1 MSFWHNVCIA
11 YVIHNI
17 HILWINYTNPASGA
31 GAVALRND
39 SRPGPDLRG
48 ANWAV
53 AQGLHN

>member
-1 MSFWHNVCIA
+1 MYA
-11 YVIHNI
+11 YIIHNI
-17 HILWINYTNPASGA
+17 HIPVLSINYTNPASGA